1 VRDFVETFDPA
12 AEAPAAPR
20 LLRQRTLKSPVGC
33 SGIGLHSG
41 QTVSMTIRPAADG
54 TGILF
59 RRTDL
64 PRGAQ
69 DVAAHWRNV
78 VDTRLATT
86 IGNDAGARIGTI
98 EHLMSAF
105 AGCGVDNAIVE
116 LDAAEVPV
124 MDGSAAPFVFLI
136 ECAGIAEQRTAR
148 RAIEVTRPVVVHD
161 GEKSIAVYP
170 ASGFSVSF
178 EIDFASGA
186 IARQSLGLRFMNG
199 SFKTD
204 IARARTFGFEHEVS
218 ALREAGLARGGSL
231 DNAVVIRG
239 DTVLNVGG
247 LRYDDEFVRHK
258 ILDCIG
264 DLYLAGGP
272 IVGRVEGA
280 RSGHALN
287 HKLVVALMTDESAWT
302 YTDRAEEGLPP
313 MGSDHVAEPLASLR
327 A

>member
-1 VRDFVETFDPA
+1 VRDFVETYNPN
-12 AEAPAAPR
+12 AEAPTAR
-20 LLRQRTLKSPVGC
+20 LLRQRTLKSAIGC

-41 QTVSMTIRPAADG
+41 RKVSMTIRPAGED

-59 RRTDL
+59 RRVDL
-64 PRGAQ
+64 ARGEG
-69 DVAAHWRNV
+69 DIAAHWRNV
-78 VDTRLATT
+78 VDTRMATT
-86 IGNDAGARIGTI
+86 IGNNFGATVSTI

-136 ECAGIAEQRTAR
+136 ECAGIHEQAAAR
-148 RAIEVTRPVVVHD
+148 RAIKVTRPVVVDD
-161 GEKSIAVYP
+161 GTRSIAVYP
-170 ASGFSVSF
+170 AEGFSVSF
-178 EIDFASGA
+178 EIDFESGA
-186 IARQSLGLRFMNG
+186 IARQELGLRLMNG

-218 ALREAGLARGGSL
+218 ALRDAGLALGGSL

-239 DTVLNVGG
+239 DTVLNVDG

-272 IVGRVEGA
+272 IIGRVEGA

-287 HKLVVALMTDESAWT
+287 HKLVVALMENEDAWT
-302 YTDRAEEGLPP
+302 FTDRAEDGLPP
-313 MGSDHVAEPLASLR
+313 MGSDHVAEPAAAAS
-327 A
+327 

>member
-1 VRDFVETFDPA
+1 LRDFVETYDPQTA
-12 AEAPAAPR
+12 GTGAPR
-20 LLRQRTLKSPVGC
+20 LLHQRTLKTAISC

-41 QTVSMTIRPAADG
+41 QTVSMTILPAAEN

-59 RRTDL
+59 RRIDL
-64 PRGAQ
+64 PMGER
-69 DVAAHWRNV
+69 DIAAHWRNV
-78 VDTRLATT
+78 VDTRMATT
-86 IGNDAGARIGTI
+86 IGNASGARVSTI

-105 AGCGVDNAIVE
+105 AGCGVDNAVVE

-136 ECAGIAEQRTAR
+136 ECAGIAEQAAPR
-148 RAIEVTRPVVVHD
+148 RAIKVTRSIVVDD
-161 GEKSIAVYP
+161 GKRSIAVHP
-170 ASGFSVSF
+170 ADGFSVSF
-178 EIDFASGA
+178 EIDFESGA
-186 IARQSLGLRFMNG
+186 IARQELGLRLMNG

-218 ALREAGLARGGSL
+218 ALREAGLALGGSL

-239 DTVLNVGG
+239 DTVLNVEG

-258 ILDCIG
+258 ILDCVG

-272 IVGRVEGA
+272 IIGRVEGA

-287 HKLVVALMTDESAWT
+287 HKLVVALMENADAWT
-302 YTDRAEEGLPP
+302 YTDRAEDGLPP
-313 MGSDHVAEPLASLR
+313 MGSDYVSEAGA
-327 A
+327 AV